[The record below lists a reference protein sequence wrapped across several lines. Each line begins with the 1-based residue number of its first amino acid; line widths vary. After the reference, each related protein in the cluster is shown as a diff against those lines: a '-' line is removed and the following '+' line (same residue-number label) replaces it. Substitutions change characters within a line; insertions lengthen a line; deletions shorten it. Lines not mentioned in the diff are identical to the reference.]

1 MRLTAVC
8 VLTLAIASTA
18 TAQLTPGFIVR
29 SGEPFPIVADFNGDG
44 LDDLIQEKN
53 VILNNG
59 TSLSDVRDLGFSS
72 QEKVFAV
79 LDVNGDHILDLLTV
93 ERSPGVPPS
102 IDPFGGA
109 SGPRYRLYIG
119 DASRKY
125 SKGIDIATGGPQ
137 PYVAD
142 VDGDGK
148 DDLLV
153 MTPVRADGIRE
164 TATDVTVLRSLGDG
178 TFERLA
184 PFRIAP
190 GVQIVPD
197 FRVLT
202 ADINH
207 DGLPDLVIRCVEDLV
222 ILHGTG
228 GGKFEV
234 QDHYLPQNME
244 YGWWSTR
251 LADIDGDSNPDV
263 ILVGLRRIRVFFGDG
278 HGNFPRM
285 VTTTIAKVHNIDLP
299 PNFPG
304 AVINPDNLNQPRDL
318 AVGHFTR
325 SDQMQIAAGTSEG
338 DIVVFSYD
346 QGALKEV
353 ARTRTEFWA
362 LDIRPGS
369 FRSGG
374 RSDLY
379 VMGTLIWGDTYPRP
393 RLFYGADGV
402 AAADTPLRRA
412 TRVKASRPVASDVA
426 VQMQIRGDCIDQTSE
441 RFVFARDG
449 IFGLARRGDMTIEAV
464 FDAPVIYFR
473 LSAPYSTEAVR
484 GVLTESDGSYSGT
497 ADVLT
502 SCGWKTMTVTA
513 KME

>member
-8 VLTLAIASTA
+8 VLTLAFASTV

-72 QEKVFAV
+72 QEKVFAA
-79 LDVNGDHILDLLTV
+79 LDMNGDHILDLLTV
-93 ERSPGVPPS
+93 ERSAAAPPS
-102 IDPFGGA
+102 VDPNWGA
-109 SGPRYRLYIG
+109 GGPRYRLYIG

-125 SKGIDIATGGPQ
+125 SKPIDIATGGPQ

-148 DDLLV
+148 DDLVV
-153 MTPVRADGIRE
+153 MTPVRPDGIRE
-164 TATDVTVLRSLGDG
+164 MATDVTVLLSRGDG
-178 TFERLA
+178 TFELLA
-184 PFRIAP
+184 PFRIARA
-190 GVQIVPD
+190 VQIVPD

-202 ADINH
+202 GDINH

-222 ILHGTG
+222 ILRGTG

-234 QDHYLPQNME
+234 QDHYVPQNME

-263 ILVGLRRIRVFFGDG
+263 ILVGFRRIRVFFGDG
-278 HGNFPRM
+278 HGNFPR
-285 VTTTIAKVHNIDLP
+285 VATTSIAKVHNIDLP
-299 PNFPG
+299 PSVPTF
-304 AVINPDNLNQPRDL
+304 INPDNLNQPRDL

-374 RSDLY
+374 NSDLY
-379 VMGTLIWGDTYPRP
+379 VMGTLIWGDIYPRP
-393 RLFYGADGV
+393 RLFNGAETV
-402 AAADTPLRRA
+402 AAADTPLRRL
-412 TRVKASRPVASDVA
+412 TRGKASRPVASDVA
-426 VQMQIRGDCIDQTSE
+426 AQVQIRGDCIDQTSE

-449 IFGLARRGDMTIEAV
+449 VFGVAQRGDTTIEAL
-464 FDAPVIYFR
+464 FDAPSIYFR
-473 LSAPYSTEAVR
+473 LSGPYAKDGAI
-484 GVLTESDGSYSGT
+484 GVLSEANGSYSGT
-497 ADVLT
+497 ANVLT
-502 SCGWKTMTVTA
+502 SCGWKAVTVTA
-513 KME
+513 KLE